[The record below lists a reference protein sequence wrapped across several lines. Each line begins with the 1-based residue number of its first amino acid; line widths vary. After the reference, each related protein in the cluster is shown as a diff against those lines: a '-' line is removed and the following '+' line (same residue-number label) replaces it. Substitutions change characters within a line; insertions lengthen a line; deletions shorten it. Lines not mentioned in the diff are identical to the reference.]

1 MAKKIVFEEEARKSL
16 LRGIDAVADAVKVT
30 LGPKGR
36 NVILQKKFG
45 APQIVNDGVTIAK
58 EIELQDGLEN
68 AGAQLLKEVS
78 SKTNDVAGDGTTT
91 ASVLAQAIVREGLK
105 NLTAGANPMSM
116 KRGIDKAVEIAIN
129 KIRDLSKSVS
139 TKEEIAQV
147 AGISAGNNSEIGE
160 LIAEA
165 MEKVGHDGVITVEE
179 SKSFGTNLK
188 VVEGMQFDKGYISP
202 YFVTDPERMEAVLE
216 DAYVLCVNK
225 KINLIA
231 DLVPVLEQ
239 VARDG
244 RSLLL
249 IAEDV
254 EGEALATLVVNTM
267 RKVLRAVAVKAP
279 GFGDRRKAML
289 EDIAILT
296 GGQMFTEELG
306 IKLENIT
313 TDMMG
318 LAKRVTVTKDETT
331 IVVGNETKEAVAE
344 RVRLIKKQI
353 EASDS
358 EYDKEKLQER
368 MAKLSGGVA
377 VIEVGA
383 ATEIELKER
392 KLRIEDALNA
402 TRAANEEGIVP
413 GGGVA
418 LIRVQQ
424 ELESKIN
431 TMTFESDDEK
441 SGYKILMAALDVPL
455 RAIAYN
461 SGAKSDVVVENVRA
475 EKDAYGYDALLDRYT
490 DMFAAGIVD
499 PAKVTRSALENAA
512 SVGSMLLT
520 TQAAVVDIP
529 EETKAPDMSAMAGM
543 GGMGGM
549 MYPVIHNQNF
559 RYRKGSL

>member
-1 MAKKIVFEEEARKSL
+1 MAKQIVFEEEARKAL

-58 EIELQDGLEN
+58 EIELQDNLEN

-91 ASVLAQAIVREGLK
+91 ASVLAQAIVREGLR

-116 KRGIDKAVEIAIN
+116 KRGIDKAVEVAIN
-129 KIRDLSKSVS
+129 KIKELSRPVN

-165 MEKVGHDGVITVEE
+165 MDKVGHDGVITVEE

-318 LAKRVTVTKDETT
+318 VAKRVTVTKDETT

-424 ELESKIN
+424 ELESKMN
-431 TMTFESDDEK
+431 TIAFDTDDEK
-441 SGYKILMAALDVPL
+441 SGYKILTAALDVPL
-455 RAIAYN
+455 RSIAFN
-461 SGAKSDVVVENVRA
+461 SGAKSDVVVENVRN

-520 TQAAVVDIP
+520 TQAAVIDIP

-549 MYPVIHNQNF
+549 M
-559 RYRKGSL
+559 

>member
-16 LRGIDAVADAVKVT
+16 LKGIDAVADAVKVT

-116 KRGIDKAVEIAIN
+116 KRGIDKAVEISIS
-129 KIRDLSKSVS
+129 KIKDLSRPVN

-165 MEKVGHDGVITVEE
+165 MSKVGNDGVITVEE

-202 YFVTDPERMEAVLE
+202 YFVTDAERMEAVLE

-249 IAEDV
+249 IAEDI

-296 GGQMFTEELG
+296 GGEMFTEELG
-306 IKLENIT
+306 MKLENIT
-313 TDMMG
+313 TDFMG
-318 LAKRVTVTKDETT
+318 HAKRVTVTKDETT
-331 IVVGNETKEAVAE
+331 IVVGDETKSKVQE
-344 RVRLIKKQI
+344 RVSLIKKQI
-353 EASDS
+353 ELSDS

-368 MAKLSGGVA
+368 VAKLSGGVA

-424 ELESKIN
+424 ELESKLE
-431 TMTFESDDEK
+431 TLTFDSDDEK
-441 SGYKILMAALDVPL
+441 SGYKILMSSLDVPL
-455 RAIAYN
+455 KAIATN
-461 SGAKSDVVVENVRA
+461 AGAKGDVVVDMVKS
-475 EKDAYGYDALLDRYT
+475 EKDAFGYDALLERYT

-529 EETKAPDMSAMAGM
+529 EETKAPDMSAAMAGM
-543 GGMGGM
+543 GGMGM
-549 MYPVIHNQNF
+549 M
-559 RYRKGSL
+559 

>member
-1 MAKKIVFEEEARKSL
+1 MAKRIVFNEDARKAL
-16 LRGIDAVADAVKVT
+16 LRGIDAVADTVKVT

-36 NVILQKKFG
+36 NVILEKKFG

-58 EIELQDGLEN
+58 EIELEDGLEN
-68 AGAQLLKEVS
+68 SGAQLLKEVS

-105 NLTAGANPMSM
+105 NLTAGANPMCI
-116 KRGIDKAVEIAIN
+116 KRGMDKGVAEAVEAI
-129 KIRDLSKSVS
+129 KKMSTPVDSKE
-139 TKEEIAQV
+139 KAAQV
-147 AGISAGNNSEIGE
+147 ASISAGNDKSVGE
-160 LIAEA
+160 LIADA
-165 MEKVGHDGVITVEE
+165 MEKVGKDGVITVEE
-179 SKSFGTNLK
+179 SKSIGTNLK
-188 VVEGMQFDKGYISP
+188 LVEGMQFDKGYISP
-202 YFVTDPERMEAVLE
+202 YFVTDAERMEATLE

-225 KINLIA
+225 KINLIT

-289 EDIAILT
+289 EDIAVLT

-306 IKLENIT
+306 IKLENVT
-313 TDMMG
+313 VQMLG
-318 LAKRVTVTKDETT
+318 QAKRVTVTKDTTT
-331 IVVGNETKEAVAE
+331 IVVGDDTKAAVAE
-344 RVRLIKKQI
+344 RVKLIKRQI
-353 EASDS
+353 EMSDS

-368 MAKLSGGVA
+368 LAKLSGGVA

-383 ATEIELKER
+383 ASEVELKER

-402 TRAANEEGIVP
+402 TRAAKEEGIVP

-418 LIRVQQ
+418 LIRVEQALR
-424 ELESKIN
+424 EKLDTLN
-431 TMTFESDDEK
+431 YATDDEK
-441 SGYKILMAALDVPL
+441 IGFRIMLDSLHIPL
-455 RAIAYN
+455 KQIADN
-461 SGAKSDVVVENVRA
+461 AGKKGEVVVETVKKLPQN
-475 EKDAYGYDALLDRYT
+475 EGYDAMNDTYT
-490 DMFAAGIVD
+490 DMIKAGIVD
-499 PAKVTRSALENAA
+499 PAKVTRSALENAV
-512 SVGSMLLT
+512 SVASMLLT
-520 TQAAVVDIP
+520 TEAAVVDVP
-529 EETKAPDMSAMAGM
+529 EKKGCGSAAPDMSAM

-549 MYPVIHNQNF
+549 M
-559 RYRKGSL
+559 

>member
-1 MAKKIVFEEEARKSL
+1 MAKKIVFQEDARKSL
-16 LRGIDAVADAVKVT
+16 LKGIDAVADAVKIT

-36 NVILQKKFG
+36 NVILEKKFG

-58 EIELQDGLEN
+58 EIELKDGLEN

-105 NLTAGANPMSM
+105 NLTAGANPIGM
-116 KRGIDKAVEIAIN
+116 KRGIDKAVEVSVE
-129 KIRDLSKSVS
+129 KIKSMSKAVN
-139 TKEEIAQV
+139 TKEETAQV
-147 AGISAGNNSEIGE
+147 ATISAGNNREIGE

-165 MEKVGHDGVITVEE
+165 MDKVGHDGVITVEE

-202 YFVTDPERMEAVLE
+202 YFVTDAERMEAVLE

-306 IKLENIT
+306 IKLENVT
-313 TDMMG
+313 TQMMG
-318 LAKRVTVTKDETT
+318 LAKRVVVTKDETT
-331 IVVGNETKEAVAE
+331 IVVGDETKKAVQE
-344 RVRLIKKQI
+344 RIALIKKQI

-358 EYDKEKLQER
+358 DYDKEKLQER

-383 ATEIELKER
+383 ATEVELKER

-418 LIRVQQ
+418 LVRVQQ
-424 ELESKIN
+424 ELEAKLP
-431 TMTFESDDEK
+431 TVTFETDDEK
-441 SGYKILMAALDVPL
+441 IGFKILSAALDVPL
-455 RAIAYN
+455 KQIAHN
-461 SGAKSDVVVENVRA
+461 AGAKSDVVIDKVKS
-475 EKDAYGYDALLDRYT
+475 EKGSFGYDALKDEFT
-490 DMFAAGIVD
+490 DMIKAGIVD

-512 SVGSMLLT
+512 SVASMLLT
-520 TQAAVVDIP
+520 TEAAVVDIP
-529 EETKAPDMSAMAGM
+529 EEKAAPDMSAMAGM

-549 MYPVIHNQNF
+549 GGMM
-559 RYRKGSL
+559 